1 MKATDIPVT
10 YWLAGGAV
18 LAAVWYIK
26 TKGVAGAAG
35 AVASNA
41 VHLVDSVVSETVVTA
56 GEVVGIPRTDKT
68 VCQQKIE
75 AFRAAPWYEQAV
87 LSFGV
92 SANCSTGDY
101 FRFIGTGKG
110 PQDP

>member
-41 VHLVDSVVSETVVTA
+41 VHLVDNVVSETVIAV
-56 GEVVGIPRTDKT
+56 GEVVGIPRTNQTECEKAKAEGRTWD
-68 VCQQKIE
+68 
-75 AFRAAPWYEQAV
+75 A
-87 LSFGV
+87 SF
-92 SANCSTGDY
+92 ACPAGDFVKY
-101 FRFIGTGKG
+101 LWN
-110 PQDP
+110 